1 MDNLENDVESTKT
14 LTNERTTEDNSFY
27 YFERDRNY
35 AE

>member
-1 MDNLENDVESTKT
+1 MDNLENDVESSKT
-14 LTNERTTEDNSFY
+14 LTKSVTGGWNHE